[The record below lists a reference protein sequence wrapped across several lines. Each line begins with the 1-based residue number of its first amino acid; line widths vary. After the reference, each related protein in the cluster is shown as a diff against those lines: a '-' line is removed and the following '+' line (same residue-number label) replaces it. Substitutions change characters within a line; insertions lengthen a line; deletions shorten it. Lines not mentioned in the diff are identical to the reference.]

1 MNLKNDGLT
10 VGELS
15 ITIATLIIIG
25 FIWTNLTKDKGN
37 EEVSMII
44 NNSSEAV
51 HPKAASAQYEICWF
65 LCLANVTRSDNYNFA
80 IKGSTVKQFLDTHN
94 ILTTPA
100 NPLFPYKSVPG
111 PLIIS
116 TLSINIGS

>member
-44 NNSSEAV
+44 NNSSE
-51 HPKAASAQYEICWF
+51 I
-65 LCLANVTRSDNYNFA
+65 NYQ
-80 IKGSTVKQFLDTHN
+80 KQL
-94 ILTTPA
+94 
-100 NPLFPYKSVPG
+100 
-111 PLIIS
+111 
-116 TLSINIGS
+116 